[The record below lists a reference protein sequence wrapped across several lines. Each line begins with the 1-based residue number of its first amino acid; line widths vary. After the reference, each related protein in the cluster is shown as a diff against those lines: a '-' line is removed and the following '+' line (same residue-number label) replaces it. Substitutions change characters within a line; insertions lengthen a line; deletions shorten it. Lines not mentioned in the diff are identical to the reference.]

1 MSILTAL
8 AGNYLGA
15 MAQQASGTLL
25 SGAREAMSKIG
36 FERALNNIEAQRFNL
51 NDMPLSADEMTDIL
65 DLVHIAK
72 QGDMT
77 SFELE
82 IHGQLYS
89 IDTSSL
95 ELKPV
100 IV

>member
-8 AGNYLGA
+8 AGNYLGGI
-15 MAQQASGTLL
+15 AQQASSTLL
-25 SGAREAMSKIG
+25 SGARDAMSRIG
-36 FERALNNIEAQRFNL
+36 FERTLNNIESQRL
-51 NDMPLSADEMTDIL
+51 TLQDIPLSADEKADIL
-65 DLVHIAK
+65 DLIHIAK
-72 QGDMT
+72 QGEMD

-89 IDTSSL
+89 IDTNSL

-100 IV
+100 IN

>member
-8 AGNYLGA
+8 AGNYLGDI
-15 MAQQASGTLL
+15 AQQASSSLL
-25 SGAREAMSKIG
+25 SGARDAMSRIG
-36 FERALNNIEAQRFNL
+36 FERALNNIEGQKL
-51 NDMPLSADEMTDIL
+51 SLHDLPLSVDEKADIL
-65 DLVHIAK
+65 DLIHIAK
-72 QGDMT
+72 QGEMD

-95 ELKPV
+95 ELKPL
-100 IV
+100 IN